1 MLQQNGKHDDSNE
14 VPSSNNT
21 WIEMEQDFEVDAQSL
36 SEDSGED
43 NDIDGEN
50 GELESEMGPI
60 GPNSE
65 VVAEKVCDKN
75 EDETPNDIREK
86 YETGPSTKDRDRGNK
101 ELRTRDNSTTNQL
114 GDGNCDNGD
123 AQGDETA
130 SLGDEGDGG
139 NANKVKMDKEAAYS
153 KTTRLKPDVLDQA
166 SNMNMNLDIKEDV
179 DLME

>member
-1 MLQQNGKHDDSNE
+1 MWGCAACNREDDGTLNTSGDASGTSMGKGVGLKDVSDQIADEDQWLGTREQHDDSNE

-123 AQGDETA
+123 A
-130 SLGDEGDGG
+130 
-139 NANKVKMDKEAAYS
+139 
-153 KTTRLKPDVLDQA
+153 
-166 SNMNMNLDIKEDV
+166 
-179 DLME
+179 